1 MGSPSAGQRP
11 DAAVTRAVYNPPL
24 PGGTAQG
31 GAANHVF
38 CAGGYVNFME
48 KTTKVWLHH
57 ANLMWD
63 CKHSS
68 ARHVETQHA
77 RAHAAA
83 MIRNTIAG
91 VDSLLHRSA
100 AAATSA
106 ARQGAS
112 SRGLGDRQ
120 QHASAAVAVCW
131 RGCPTRRLWSSQEAE
146 EKDGA
151 GDAAANV
158 GDYAPDAT
166 ATTEEPAPPKPQR
179 TFVVRTP
186 DSSSSL
192 KVNVPSTTAEAM
204 AMNLSIREN
213 ARAKKEAAARRH
225 AATTAARASS
235 KQPGGEAPAAS
246 ASAPH
251 SRGRPAER
259 RRLPSMMVVTPN
271 ARSKSIQMEV
281 PLTTAECIELNR
293 AVKKR
298 YPTQQQEAD
307 EDNNNNAVNAG
318 YARRWRNPPA
328 PGVCVGQG
336 AQHAYGAGLSSSP
349 EIIKYADV
357 EQGAREPSYDRTIGN
372 LHKARRWDQIVR
384 VWEEIEEREK
394 GGVTVGLGWATYEC
408 LMDAFIS
415 HTDLGVVA
423 RCGRVFDHLVASGQG
438 IRPAI
443 YNLYMK
449 GCSVARLGTRAV
461 ALIEGLDR
469 LPGKRYKP
477 NPQFF
482 FNLLSATCAEGMV
495 AESKL
500 YYGIMRDMGFDPT
513 NNTLQNMLD
522 MYIRE
527 ERLVDALRMV
537 EDTHQAGMKPRDVLM
552 NKLTYSCMRQGEP
565 ELMHKMLDLLLLTG
579 NIVNPMTVK
588 NVLYMAS
595 RRRDDDMATKMWVA
609 AQQWGHRFCQADYSF
624 VVQTFFAVGKDDMA
638 LATLVQAYKEK
649 IEVNRKTLTFCAQ
662 RLAVSNKRLD
672 QAYYT
677 LTLLKENGEPVPV
690 EAVNAIIVACAIRQ
704 AVDRC
709 FATAEAL
716 PVVFELAPNLDTYNA
731 LMHVLGAMRA
741 QDTDN
746 ATLGIGMSLLDQI
759 EKEEVQP
766 NQETFM
772 SLIDLACMS
781 DGLTEDF
788 ANDLVERM
796 TSKHGLRLE
805 QDIVD
810 TLASAFEERGMDSLA
825 QAWTNKMPSLDAP
838 SDEAFDASSPAAA
851 AELTCEQGNASGGV
865 VRARRVA
872 QDRGRYTG
880 FDDGRFKAIRDSTRR
895 GENAGG
901 GVGRLSYGSAGG
913 GGGGWYSGGGG
924 AGGSA
929 RGGRG
934 TSGATAGSGREER
947 VGNGGDSPRYGGGG
961 GGGWAQRY
969 NKSGDEK

>member
-1 MGSPSAGQRP
+1 A
-11 DAAVTRAVYNPPL
+11 
-24 PGGTAQG
+24 
-31 GAANHVF
+31 H
-38 CAGGYVNFME
+38 
-48 KTTKVWLHH
+48 
-57 ANLMWD
+57 
-63 CKHSS
+63 S
-68 ARHVETQHA
+68 ARHVQTKHA
-77 RAHAAA
+77 RALPAV
-83 MIRNTIAG
+83 MIRTTIAG
-91 VDSLLHRSA
+91 VDSLLYRSA

-131 RGCPTRRLWSSQEAE
+131 RLGPTRRHWSSQKEAE
-146 EKDGA
+146 EKDSA
-151 GDAAANV
+151 GDAAVNV

-192 KVNVPSTTAEAM
+192 KVTVPSTTAEAM

-225 AATTAARASS
+225 AASTAARTSS
-235 KQPGGEAPAAS
+235 KQPGGEAAA
-246 ASAPH
+246 AAAAAAPQ

-259 RRLPSMMVVTPN
+259 RRVPSMMVVTPN

-293 AVKKR
+293 AVKER

-307 EDNNNNAVNAG
+307 EDNNNNALNPG
-318 YARRWRNPPA
+318 YSRRWRNPPA
-328 PGVCVGQG
+328 PGVGGGQG

-349 EIIKYADV
+349 EIVKHADV

-394 GGVTVGLGWATYEC
+394 GGATVGLGWATYEC

-469 LPGKRYKP
+469 LPGKRFKP

-527 ERLVDALRMV
+527 DRLVDALRVV
-537 EDTHQAGMKPRDVLM
+537 EDTHHAGMKPRDALM
-552 NKLTYSCMRQGEP
+552 NKLTYACMRHGEP
-565 ELMHKMLDLLLLTG
+565 ELMHKTLDLLLLTG

-588 NVLYMAS
+588 NVLYMAT

-609 AQQWGHRFCQADYSF
+609 AQQWGHRFSQADYSF

-690 EAVNAIIVACAIRQ
+690 EAVNAIIVGCAIRQ

-731 LMHVLGAMRA
+731 LMHVLGVMRA

-759 EKEEVQP
+759 EKEEVKP

-781 DGLTEDF
+781 DGLTE
-788 ANDLVERM
+788 
-796 TSKHGLRLE
+796 
-805 QDIVD
+805 
-810 TLASAFEERGMDSLA
+810 
-825 QAWTNKMPSLDAP
+825 
-838 SDEAFDASSPAAA
+838 
-851 AELTCEQGNASGGV
+851 
-865 VRARRVA
+865 
-872 QDRGRYTG
+872 
-880 FDDGRFKAIRDSTRR
+880 
-895 GENAGG
+895 
-901 GVGRLSYGSAGG
+901 
-913 GGGGWYSGGGG
+913 
-924 AGGSA
+924 
-929 RGGRG
+929 
-934 TSGATAGSGREER
+934 
-947 VGNGGDSPRYGGGG
+947 
-961 GGGWAQRY
+961 
-969 NKSGDEK
+969 